1 MEKKELL
8 PYGKFVM
15 VWFGLL
21 ALTGLTITAAS
32 LQFGKWSVWAA
43 ILIATI
49 KGSLVVMIFM
59 NIKYEDR
66 LLKYMLSI
74 AVATLMVI
82 MILTFSDIL
91 FR

>member
-15 VWFGLL
+15 VWLGLL